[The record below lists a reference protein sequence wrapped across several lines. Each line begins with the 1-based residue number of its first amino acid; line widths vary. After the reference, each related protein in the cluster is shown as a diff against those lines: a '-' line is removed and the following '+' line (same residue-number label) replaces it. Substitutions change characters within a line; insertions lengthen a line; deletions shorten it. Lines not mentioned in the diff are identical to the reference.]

1 MHIDVSKLLL
11 ILLYFGSHCRARA
24 KSGVKV
30 LGATATSD
38 QWNVSF
44 ESENTKQTVARVT
57 VSRKDQDTETTPSP
71 VDMDENE

>member
-1 MHIDVSKLLL
+1 MPQ
-11 ILLYFGSHCRARA
+11 ILYYIHSARA

-57 VSRKDQDTETTPSP
+57 VSRKDQDADSTASP
-71 VDMDENE
+71 IDMDENE

>member
-1 MHIDVSKLLL
+1 MSDAN
-11 ILLYFGSHCRARA
+11 CRARA

-57 VSRKDQDTETTPSP
+57 VSRKDQDADATPSP
-71 VDMDENE
+71 IDMDENE